1 MRGRALWLTPWLVFV
16 LVVQVSAVALMYR
29 VFVDSIRGQ
38 LVDTAALDANQ
49 IGQRHIEGLVHSVLN
64 ALTVVSLL
72 TATVAIGFIALAR
85 GRVRLA
91 AVTTLFIA
99 GANLTSQ
106 LLKEAIVRPDL
117 GIDVERAGAGN
128 SLPSGHA
135 TVAASVVVALVLV
148 LPPRARGPAA
158 LIGAGYAAIAG
169 VATVSADWHRPSDA
183 VASLLLVGAW
193 AAVAGLALVF
203 TGAYRGVRSRP
214 HRSAVLMLSLAG
226 LGLLAGAAAALALTH
241 RAVGGSIEAL
251 ESLERPALLTA
262 YVGGA
267 AGIAGTAALVVA
279 VVLATVH
286 VIVPEQATPDR
297 VAADRPASALT

>member
-1 MRGRALWLTPWLVFV
+1 MRGRALWLTPWLVIV
-16 LVVQVSAVALMYR
+16 LAAHVVALAIMQQ
-29 VFVDSIRGQ
+29 VFVGSIRGQ

-49 IGQRHIEGLVHSVLN
+49 IGQRHIEGLVDAVLD

-91 AVTTLFIA
+91 VVTTLFIA

-106 LLKEAIVRPDL
+106 LLKEAIVRPDF

-148 LPPRARGPAA
+148 LPPRVRGLAA
-158 LIGAGYAAIAG
+158 FVGVGYAAVAG

-193 AAVAGLALVF
+193 AAVAGLALAF
-203 TGAYRGVRSRP
+203 TGADRGVRSRP
-214 HRSAVLMLSLAG
+214 HRTAVLTLG
-226 LGLLAGAAAALALTH
+226 LTGVGLLAGAGVALALTH
-241 RAVGGSIEAL
+241 RAVDGSVEAL

-262 YVGGA
+262 YAGGA

-286 VIVPEQATPDR
+286 VIVPEQVAPDGM
-297 VAADRPASALT
+297 AADRPAPALI